1 MPAARDD
8 RRHAVLDH
16 DGTLG
21 DAVDVPEQP
30 RRGLR
35 HDHDP
40 RAVLRDPA
48 HGLADLRLRLR
59 QDRMERGDDR
69 LLQGFEKRQAVIVVD
84 TVAPD
89 AVKTELVLEV
99 DSVDGGFVD
108 RSCGPAVAFLVPL
121 LDAPP
126 DVGPVGARSVRLVN
140 RGSDTTDRWVGR
152 FYSRHEIGG
161 ERRDPAAP
169 GDRGGDECNP
179 HHTILGCHRFLGW
192 QRHA

>member
-16 DGTLG
+16 DGTLR

-59 QDRMERGDDR
+59 QDRVERGDDR
-69 LLQGFEKRQAVIVVD
+69 LLQGFEKRHAVIVVD
-84 TVAPD
+84 TVEPA
-89 AVKTELVLEV
+89 ATKTY
-99 DSVDGGFVD
+99 
-108 RSCGPAVAFLVPL
+108 LVPE
-121 LDAPP
+121 LDAFAVGRLAGLGGAGALLVAAFDPEVPP
-126 DVGPVGARSVRLVN
+126 RVLRLVP
-140 RGSDTTDRWVGR
+140 
-152 FYSRHEIGG
+152 
-161 ERRDPAAP
+161 DPGP
-169 GDRGGDECNP
+169 LIRE
-179 HHTILGCHRFLGW
+179 TV
-192 QRHA
+192 

>member
-16 DGTLG
+16 DGTLR

-35 HDHDP
+35 HDDDP

-48 HGLADLRLRLR
+48 HGLADLRFRLG
-59 QDRMERGDDR
+59 QDRVERGDDR
-69 LLQGFEKRQAVIVVD
+69 LLQGFEKRHAVVVVN

-89 AVKTELVLEV
+89 TVKTELVLEV
-99 DSVDGGFVD
+99 DGVDGRFVD
-108 RSCGPAVAFLVPL
+108 RSCDPAVAFLVPL

-126 DVGPVGARSVRLVN
+126 DVGPVGARRVRLVN

-152 FYSRHEIGG
+152 FYSGHQIGR
-161 ERRDPAAP
+161 ERGDPAAP
-169 GDRGGDECNP
+169 GDWGGEGGNA
-179 HHTILGCHRFLGW
+179 HYNILGW
-192 QRHA
+192 